1 MNIQSVLALLISILF
16 LLLSVWNL
24 NTFNKLKSNE
34 NDKMTKNYVKTGYML
49 SIICSVFAV
58 IVMIILSINVYMT
71 V

>member
-1 MNIQSVLALLISILF
+1 MNIQSVIALLIAILF

-24 NTFNKLKSNE
+24 NTFNKLKLNK
-34 NDKMTKNYVKTGYML
+34 DKNLELTVKNGYMV

>member
-1 MNIQSVLALLISILF
+1 MNIQSVIALLLAILF

-24 NTFNKLKSNE
+24 NTFNKLKLNK
-34 NDKMTKNYVKTGYML
+34 DKNLELSVKTGYMV
-49 SIICSVFAV
+49 SIICIVFAV

>member
-1 MNIQSVLALLISILF
+1 MNIQSVIALLLAILF

-24 NTFNKLKSNE
+24 NTFNKLKLNK
-34 NDKMTKNYVKTGYML
+34 DKNLELRIKTGYMV
-49 SIICSVFAV
+49 SIICIVFAV

>member
-1 MNIQSVLALLISILF
+1 MNIQSVIALLIAILF

-24 NTFNKLKSNE
+24 NTFNKLKLNK
-34 NDKMTKNYVKTGYML
+34 DKNLELTVKNGYMV
-49 SIICSVFAV
+49 SIICIVFAV